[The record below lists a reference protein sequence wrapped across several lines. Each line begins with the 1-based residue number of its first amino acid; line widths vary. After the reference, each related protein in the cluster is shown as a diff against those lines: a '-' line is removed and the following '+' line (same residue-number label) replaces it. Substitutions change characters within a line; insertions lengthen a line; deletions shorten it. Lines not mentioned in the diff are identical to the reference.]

1 MKLKKIF
8 AVFFTVCMLV
18 LLTVPGFAAAEPTE
32 PDRPVVSNK
41 GNDFYN
47 VKYFGLI
54 RRRMS
59 SPSWVKGSASETDS
73 PRISMPIPAN
83 DYLQTGAFFTTETSS
98 FDVGYSYEIEMT
110 VDCHSVGVTADSS
123 IGRLNGC
130 FFASAS
136 VSPSDW
142 STYTSVA
149 LADMTDTP
157 LGSNL
162 KYSFDRDTGIIKAI
176 YRPSETHNSLCL
188 RCIQWNLSTG
198 TLNLSFEMKG
208 IKMVRDIDGSYYEQR
223 TAELLEDISGK
234 LDSIDD
240 SIYSGNQKLDN
251 IQNSIDNA
259 PGGEYDFIENKK
271 GESKDDEDEAQNM
284 LDNLLPIE
292 DVKTSFTD
300 FFSAIS
306 SNNVATSITLPA
318 AHMPSFA
325 GGVQL
330 WEEQEIDFSPW
341 LSNSF
346 ISTIITVVK
355 ILSSIWMLYVCVAY
369 VWNMLQEALGHD
381 KMTDSGL
388 LPSGGDDI

>member
-8 AVFFTVCMLV
+8 AVFFTVCMLI
-18 LLTVPGFAAAEPTE
+18 LFTVPAFSAAEPDDSSHVGT
-32 PDRPVVSNK
+32 VT
-41 GNDFYN
+41 NDDFQN

-110 VDCHSVGVTADSS
+110 VDCHSVGTTADPS

-136 VSPSDW
+136 ASPSNW
-142 STYTSVA
+142 STYTSVS
-149 LADMTDTP
+149 LADMTNTP

-176 YRPSETHNSLCL
+176 YRPSESHNSLCL
-188 RCIQWNLSTG
+188 RCIQWNSG
-198 TLNLSFEMKG
+198 SSTLNLSFEMKG
-208 IKMVRDIDGSYYEQR
+208 IKMVKDIDGSYYEQR

-234 LDSIDD
+234 LDSI
-240 SIYSGNQKLDN
+240 
-251 IQNSIDNA
+251 QNSIDNA

-271 GESKDDEDEAQNM
+271 GETKDDEDEAQNM

-300 FFSAIS
+300 FFGAIS

-346 ISTIITVVK
+346 ISMIITVVK